1 MAIAKGLGGGVPIGA
16 VLASKKV
23 ASAMKP
29 GSHGSTFGGNPLV
42 TASANAVLDIVA
54 EKDFLKILG
63 HKIDYLSKELNK
75 LMNEYPK
82 FVAEVRGQG
91 FLRGLKLFDP
101 VNEIQNELK
110 KNKVLFVAAAENVLR
125 LLPPL
130 TVSIEEIDIAISTLR
145 KVACKGIK

>member
-1 MAIAKGLGGGVPIGA
+1 
-16 VLASKKV
+16 
-23 ASAMKP
+23 MK
-29 GSHGSTFGGNPLV
+29 
-42 TASANAVLDIVA
+42 

-63 HKIDYLSKELNK
+63 HKIDYLSKELDK
-75 LMNEYPK
+75 IMNEYPK

-101 VNEIQNELK
+101 VNEVQNELK

-130 TVSIEEIDIAISTLR
+130 TVSIEEIDIAISALR
-145 KVACKGIK
+145 KVACKEIK